1 MLNYTRT
8 CALKSE
14 KYSCNILLKKFHEF
28 QELESIK
35 DKSSLPPLLHCHG
48 TRDELVLFD
57 WGKTTFKTLTELG
70 VSGEFHQFNVF
81 HEFNKKELTLI
92 REWILDKLP
101 PESRL

>member
-1 MLNYTRT
+1 MYIKVRKVFKQHFTKN
-8 CALKSE
+8 
-14 KYSCNILLKKFHEF
+14 FHEF

-70 VSGEFHQFNVF
+70 VSGEFHEFNVF